1 MISNL
6 VDNSGSK
13 AHRSAHA
20 ILFYPVSLKVTC
32 PFPPH
37 LFAVLSAMDVGTG
50 SIITKAALDFHL
62 S

>member
-1 MISNL
+1 MIFNL

-13 AHRSAHA
+13 AHGSAHS
-20 ILFYPVSLKVTC
+20 ILFCPVSLEVTC

-37 LFAVLSAMDVGTG
+37 LFAVLSAMDVGTR